1 MLPTI
6 NLVSFFKGTQ
16 RGNKWGKC
24 VRAVRGV
31 CACRFNKACRYIK
44 DDSDPECFVVYWA
57 NHQET
62 SVLREDV
69 WLIPVRAIFPSLT
82 IKSCFALLNTQPQ
95 IYVLK
100 LITKTKST
108 TTILWITYMPWDWD
122 LSIFVT
128 FISSFLVS
136 GYGCSHT
143 NSSLTNFK

>member
-6 NLVSFFKGTQ
+6 NLVSFFRGTQ

-95 IYVLK
+95 VDVLN
-100 LITKTKST
+100 LIRKAVSINTVETANLCIENTSQKQNQR
-108 TTILWITYMPWDWD
+108 ILD
-122 LSIFVT
+122 
-128 FISSFLVS
+128 
-136 GYGCSHT
+136 YG
-143 NSSLTNFK
+143 